1 MGSVTL
7 AGLSGARVY
16 IDANVFIYFLDGT
29 PTLKNYAARVL
40 SAARDG
46 AFRAVAGDAVVAEV
60 MAGVYRTGDQVLI
73 RSVREFFAQPR
84 LVEVVSHDARA
95 FDDAA
100 MLRGSLGLPFIDALH
115 LATAASQGCSAL
127 ITHDARMKS
136 ALGVDV
142 LALED
147 VNEH

>member
-1 MGSVTL
+1 MGAVTL

-16 IDANVFIYFLDGT
+16 LDANVFIYFLDGT
-29 PTLKNYAARVL
+29 PALKEHATRVL

-46 AFRAVAGDAVVAEV
+46 ALRAITGDAAVAEV
-60 MAGVYRTGDQVLI
+60 MAGPYRTGDQMLI

-84 LVEVVSHDARA
+84 LIEVVSHDARA

-115 LATAASQGCSAL
+115 IATAAAEGCEAI
-127 ITHDARMKS
+127 ITHDARMKP
-136 ALGVDV
+136 ALGVDIV
-142 LALED
+142 LLET
-147 VNEH
+147 VG